1 MSTTKKKTLYGRYDD
16 YAPPDDTQDGEGSRR
31 GSHAVRL
38 MGLSPAPEGQRRGKP
53 IRATTPAP
61 PPQSSA
67 PRAKRVTPHG
77 QESETRTTRVMLPM
91 QKSGTVILRVT
102 AAEGEPNDGLLTV
115 TVELSGED
123 GSRERRDI
131 LLSAEQYTE
140 LRVHPGGIS
149 PEETERLMTA
159 GELCRAIRRG
169 LALLEYGD
177 MSTRTLTAKL
187 TRRGIPREVA
197 EEATRWLAGRGFL
210 QEESAALSR
219 AVEGARKGWGLRR
232 IQQDLLAHGYPPP
245 SVETALGALSD
256 PDDPAFVDFYASC
269 LTQLRRR
276 LGRGAPPP
284 TDRAAREKLTAAL
297 LRQGFSMDE
306 IREAM
311 REQANTRS

>member
-16 YAPPDDTQDGEGSRR
+16 YAPPDDTQDGKGSRR
-31 GSHAVRL
+31 GSRAVRL
-38 MGLSPAPEGQRRGKP
+38 MGVSPAPEGQRRGKP

-61 PPQSSA
+61 FPQLSET
-67 PRAKRVTPHG
+67 RAERVTPHG
-77 QESETRTTRVMLPM
+77 QE
-91 QKSGTVILRVT
+91 SGTVILRVT

-123 GSRERRDI
+123 GTRERRDI

-140 LRVHPGGIS
+140 LGVRPGGIS

-159 GELCRAIRRG
+159 GELCRAIRQG

-177 MSTRTLTAKL
+177 MSARTLTAKL

-197 EEATRWLAGRGFL
+197 EEATRWLADRGFL
-210 QEESAALSR
+210 REESAALSR

-232 IQQDLLAHGYPPP
+232 IRQDLLAHGYPPP

-256 PDDPAFVDFYASC
+256 PDDPAFVDFYDSC

-276 LGRGAPPP
+276 LGRDTPLP